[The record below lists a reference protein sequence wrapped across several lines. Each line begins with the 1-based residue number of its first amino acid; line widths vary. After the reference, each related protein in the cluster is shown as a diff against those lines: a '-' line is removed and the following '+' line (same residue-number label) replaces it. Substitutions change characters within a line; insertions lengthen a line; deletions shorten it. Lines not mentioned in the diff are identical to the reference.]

1 MVWASLFTPSSFF
14 LKHVLI
20 FSTRI
25 FPYCWKVATTLWIS
39 LHFYVV
45 DECCHNIVEMF
56 SYNVLRQHCSN
67 TLETFLKYVA
77 ATSCANFPSTLWQCF
92 ATIEYDV
99 KATSGGNIFT
109 TVAQHLSNV
118 PGLRCSNLSR
128 QHFHNFRSTLWQ
140 RSRNFPGNR
149 WCKRFPNFQ

>member
-25 FPYCWKVATTLWIS
+25 SYIAERLSQHCEYHNTSALSMNVAIILWRCFHTTFCGNIVATL
-39 LHFYVV
+39 
-45 DECCHNIVEMF
+45 
-56 SYNVLRQHCSN
+56 
-67 TLETFLKYVA
+67 LKL
-77 ATSCANFPSTLWQCF
+77 SCANVFTTFPQRCDNVL
-92 ATIEYDV
+92 ATFEYDA
-99 KATSGGNIFT
+99 KATSSGNIFT

-118 PGLRCSNLSR
+118 PGLRCSNVSR
-128 QHFHNFRSTLWQ
+128 QHFHNFCSTLWQ

-149 WCKRFPNFQ
+149 